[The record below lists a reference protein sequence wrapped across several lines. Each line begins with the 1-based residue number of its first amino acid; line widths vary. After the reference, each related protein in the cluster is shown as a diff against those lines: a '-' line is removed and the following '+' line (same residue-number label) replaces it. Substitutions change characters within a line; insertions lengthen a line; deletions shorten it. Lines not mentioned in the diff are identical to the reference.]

1 MPPFS
6 PPPTLHATE
15 AQNAQAGGYTYH
27 LGGQLV
33 PVLSVDLEVGQAVYF
48 EHHILL
54 WKSPSLQ
61 FGVRPLAGMVKRLIA
76 GMDLLVVEAR
86 GPGQVAFSRD
96 SVGQVF
102 PMVLAHGQEL
112 HIREHQFLAATA
124 NIDYTWELNKGV
136 SNILFGGTGF
146 FIDKFRATGGE
157 GVIWLHGHGNV
168 FEKTLG
174 PGEQFDVEPG
184 GWLYKDP
191 SVAMETNFQGLSAG
205 FLGGMRLACNRFT
218 GPGRV
223 GIQSMSYNVA
233 PSPTEAAST
242 GTVASTAGA
251 AAAAGIFGAI
261 ASSLFGGSDRDR

>member
-6 PPPTLHATE
+6 APPVAHPTE
-15 AQNAQAGGYTYH
+15 AQNAQAAGYTYH
-27 LGGQLV
+27 LGGHLV
-33 PVLSVDLEVGQAVYF
+33 PVLSIDLHPGQSVYF

-54 WKSPSLQ
+54 WKDPSLQ
-61 FGVRPLAGMVKRLIA
+61 FGLRPLGGMVKRMIA

-96 SVGQVF
+96 GVGQVF
-102 PMVLAHGQEL
+102 PMLLAPGQAL
-112 HIREHQFLAATA
+112 DVREHQFLAASAT
-124 NIDYTWELNKGV
+124 IDYTWQFNQGIA
-136 SNILFGGTGF
+136 NILFGGTGF
-146 FIDKFRATGGE
+146 FIDRFHAAGSE
-157 GVIWLHGHGNV
+157 GVVWLHGHGNV

-191 SVAMETNFQGLSAG
+191 SVTLETTYQGLAAG

-223 GIQSMSYNVA
+223 GIQSMSFNA
-233 PSPTEAAST
+233 AQTPTERAAT
-242 GTVASTAGA
+242 TDVSTAGA
-251 AAAAGIFGAI
+251 AAAGLFGAI
-261 ASSLFGGSDRDR
+261 ASGLFGGSDRDRR